1 MTCYLLIV
9 WSLLTCGESFRGVTN
24 RWTFSIENFRLRT
37 GQLPVKTKESRLVGS
52 RLPIDGSALQ
62 TLVQGKVIMVP
73 MFEML
78 SGKKVAIIGVPGC
91 FTVACGKHMATFKE
105 LHSEISK
112 HVDKIICVCTNDVY
126 VMDAWKKSM
135 NYEEILMLADGD
147 AHFAT
152 KLGLAMDTGSFGGV
166 RMNRVVMVVNDGVV
180 EYISTE
186 KDGAFNGPTSAE
198 FLLSHLTNIPSAE
211 VYI

>member
-1 MTCYLLIV
+1 MNRSLLILISFV
-9 WSLLTCGESFRGVTN
+9 EAVTCFKGITY

-37 GQLPVKTKESRLVGS
+37 GRPPVVTKNQENTISIGS
-52 RLPIDGSALQ
+52 RLPIDGDALQ
-62 TLVQGKVIMVP
+62 TLVHGKVVLVP

-78 SGKKVAIIGVPGC
+78 SGKKIAIVGVPGC
-91 FTVACGKHMATFKE
+91 FTVACAKHMATFKE
-105 LHSEISK
+105 LHSEIIK

-126 VMDAWKKSM
+126 VMDAWKRSM
-135 NYEEILMLADGD
+135 DYEDILMLADGD
-147 AHFAT
+147 AHFAS
-152 KLGLAMDTGSFGGV
+152 KLGLTMDTGSFGGI

-198 FLLSHLTNIPSAE
+198 FLLSHFTDVPSA
-211 VYI
+211 